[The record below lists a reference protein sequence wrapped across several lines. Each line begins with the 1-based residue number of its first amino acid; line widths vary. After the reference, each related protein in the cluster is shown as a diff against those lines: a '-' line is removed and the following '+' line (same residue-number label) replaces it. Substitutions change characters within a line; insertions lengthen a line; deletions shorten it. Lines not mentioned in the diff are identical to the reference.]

1 MAAAARER
9 RLERRREAEQSS
21 VARPSIMYS
30 CMCST
35 HTTRAAD
42 IPFGDI
48 IDDALL
54 REFNLTIPIEC
65 YRLLMLTY
73 VLYIDRV
80 SYFEFNF
87 YNLSRIQVYS

>member
-1 MAAAARER
+1 MAAAAARER

-21 VARPSIMYS
+21 VARTNIMYVV
-30 CMCST
+30 CAAST

-48 IDDALL
+48 IDDVPLT
-54 REFNLTIPIEC
+54 EFNLTIPIER

-73 VLYIDRV
+73 IDRV
-80 SYFEFNF
+80 SYFV
-87 YNLSRIQVYS
+87 L